1 MNVIVQSKTLVITE
15 ALRSFAEQQAEKL
28 RRRGQKIS
36 QVTVFLEQVARK
48 KNDVQAA
55 TAKFLIELPGKQ
67 VVVQHKAHDLYLAIS
82 EAAGR
87 ATRQVRR
94 FREKRVDQYHHH
106 HHLGKAAGLSYR

>member
-15 ALRSFAEQQAEKL
+15 AIRAFAEREAEKL

-36 QVTVFLEQVARK
+36 QVTVFLEKVARK

-67 VVVQHKAHDLYLAIS
+67 VVVQHKAQDLYLAIS
-82 EAAGR
+82 EAANR
-87 ATRQVRR
+87 ATLQVRR
-94 FREKRVDQYHHH
+94 FREKRVNHYPHHFQ
-106 HHLGKAAGLSYR
+106 KLSWIG